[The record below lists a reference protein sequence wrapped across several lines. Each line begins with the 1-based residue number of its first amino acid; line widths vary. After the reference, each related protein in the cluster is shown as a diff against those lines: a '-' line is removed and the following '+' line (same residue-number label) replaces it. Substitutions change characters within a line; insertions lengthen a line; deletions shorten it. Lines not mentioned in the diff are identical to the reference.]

1 MQEEVRALNL
11 PLTVGS
17 TCLVSRF
24 GTKTCRG
31 ALHPAK
37 TYRGGSFGTQPNG
50 SRNEI
55 FKWFVR
61 LDFAEDSFTCVTYPF
76 HSHEVVDPNNT
87 SAVLSLPLL
96 IMVLGCQK
104 GMKHAVITRLV
115 HS

>member
-1 MQEEVRALNL
+1 MRAEVRALNL

-31 ALHPAK
+31 ALRRAK
-37 TYRGGSFGTQPNG
+37 TCRGAFSGTQPIG

-61 LDFAEDSFTCVTYPF
+61 LDFAEDSFACVTYSF
-76 HSHEVVDPNNT
+76 HSHEVVNPNNA
-87 SAVLSLPLL
+87 SAVLSLLKEN
-96 IMVLGCQK
+96 MC
-104 GMKHAVITRLV
+104 
-115 HS
+115 